1 MQVFDTSIEGIDGT
15 TAKLTGY
22 VIDNSEEMDAERKRA
37 TIVVVPGG
45 GYEMTSDREA
55 EPVALKLVGYG
66 YNVFVLRYSCWPS
79 VWPTALLQLAQ
90 TMRVIRHNSE
100 QWHVDSDKI
109 VLMGFSAGGHLAAN
123 LATTYASDPVFGEH
137 GFSEDEIKP
146 NGLVL
151 GYSVIDGGAKAHRG
165 SFDHLLG
172 AHKAD
177 PEWIEKLSLQNRVD
191 EHTPATF
198 LWHTATDDTVPVENS
213 LYFAQACIE
222 HHVPVELHVFP
233 QGGHGL
239 SLGTRETSIKGWHN
253 YGIEKDVQAWPE
265 LFHAWMNRLFP
276 DAVFTE

>member
-55 EPVALKLVGYG
+55 EPVAMKLVGYG

-90 TMRVIRHNSE
+90 TMRLIRHNSE

-123 LATTYASDPVFGEH
+123 LATTYASDPVFAEH
-137 GFSEDEIKP
+137 GFSEEEIKP

-172 AHKAD
+172 EHKAD

>member
-22 VIDNSEEMDAERKRA
+22 VIDNSEEMDVERKRA

-55 EPVALKLVGYG
+55 EPVALKLVSYG

-90 TMRVIRHNSE
+90 TMRVLRHNSE
-100 QWHVDSDKI
+100 QWHVYSDKI

-172 AHKAD
+172 EHKAD